1 MKKLDHRLM
10 IVFLIQVTEVLGF
23 SLILPFLP
31 FYAQAYGASPFI
43 IGLLLTCFSLFQFIT
58 SPIMGKLSDSYGR
71 RPLLIISQLS
81 TTLSFIVL
89 AFSNSL
95 WLIFLSRSIDGILGS
110 NFTIAQAY
118 ISDITTQQDRS
129 KAFGLS
135 GAAFGIG
142 FLIGPAI
149 GGYLSQFNFV
159 LPALLAAGISAI
171 SILLT
176 YFFLPETVTKINKKF
191 SFKEVKILDPTP
203 FKKYL
208 FTKKTSSALWQF
220 FFYSLAHVTWTANFA
235 VYGSMKLGLTAKITG
250 YILAYIGLI
259 SIVLR
264 MKIIPKLIDLF
275 TEEKLIFWG
284 MISIIFGLLLAPLFN
299 TLTPFFA
306 LMTFF
311 SFGTGVTRPLLNG
324 AISRKAP
331 EDEQGAIMG
340 VANSLG
346 SLSQIIGPILGGL
359 LLTTSFPEGM
369 LVAAAGIML
378 LGLAIFLK
386 QPVQSH

>member
-1 MKKLDHRLM
+1 MKKLDRRLM

-31 FYAQAYGASPFI
+31 FYAQTYGASPFI

-58 SPIMGKLSDSYGR
+58 SPIMGKLSDAYGR

-149 GGYLSQFNFV
+149 GGYLSQFSFA

-176 YFFLPETVTKINKKF
+176 YFFLPETVTKTHQKF

-208 FTKKTSSALWQF
+208 FTQQTSSALWQF

-235 VYGSMKLGLTAKITG
+235 VYGAMKLDLTAKVTG

-259 SIVLR
+259 SIILR

-284 MISIIFGLLLAPLFN
+284 MISIIFGLLLAPLFK

-311 SFGTGVTRPLLNG
+311 SFGTGLTRPLLNG

-331 EDEQGAIMG
+331 ENEQGAIMG

-346 SLSQIIGPILGGL
+346 SLSQIIGPILGGIL
-359 LLTTSFPEGM
+359 LSTSFPEGM
-369 LVAAAGIML
+369 LIVAAGIML
-378 LGLAIFLK
+378 LGLFIFLK
-386 QPVQSH
+386 QPVQAH